1 VGSRRL
7 SARGGQAGSAKAGKG
22 RYGHTQAPPAE
33 ATKRFTSK
41 DERDAHYREQAKLQA
56 IKAKQTKLTKA
67 AAALNDDDEDA
78 MAPPVFK
85 GKKQGKRPDFNALFK
100 PRGASKPTTASA
112 TEPKAKPP
120 ETKSDVIN
128 QLEAFAKRFAKQ
140 TLVQPVARP
149 AATPSTAM
157 APASGASAQPKAPRL
172 ATPVAIRRK
181 SKSTPL
187 LATTASGRVR
197 LNRYLALQT
206 GCSRREAD
214 AWICQGRIKLNGT
227 VAKLGK
233 WLHEPDKVTITLDD
247 EPIVLKHKDP
257 QVILLYKGSGAISTR
272 NDDLGRKT
280 LFDRLPPWMRL
291 LKSVGRLDRNSTGLL
306 LLTNDG
312 DLHYRLTH
320 ASYHVSKVY
329 EVTLDRNVA
338 DPKAMANQLLEGVT
352 LQPEDTLAKADQV
365 ALLAPDRMELT
376 LTTGYNRQV
385 RRMFEALGYDVVY
398 LKRIAF
404 GPLVLHGMKVGQW
417 RALDAAE
424 AKPLY
429 EAVGLPAPTKLRQ

>member
-1 VGSRRL
+1 MGSRRQ
-7 SARGGQAGSAKAGKG
+7 SSKNRQAGSGQTG
-22 RYGHTQAPPAE
+22 NSRYGHPQASPAQP
-33 ATKRFTSK
+33 TKRFLSK

-56 IKAKQTKLTKA
+56 IKAKQTRLSKA
-67 AAALNDDDEDA
+67 NAALTDDDDDA
-78 MAPPVFK
+78 LAAPVFK

-100 PRGASKPTTASA
+100 PYGVNKPTPSITTEAKA
-112 TEPKAKPP
+112 TPP
-120 ETKSDVIN
+120 ATKSEVIS

-140 TLVQPVARP
+140 TLLHPMTKP
-149 AATPSTAM
+149 AAAASTVVPTSSAT
-157 APASGASAQPKAPRL
+157 AQPKAPRL
-172 ATPVAIRRK
+172 ATPMAIRRK
-181 SKSTPL
+181 GKATPL
-187 LATTASGRVR
+187 LATSASGRVR

-247 EPIVLKHKDP
+247 QPITLKHKDP

-320 ASYHVSKVY
+320 PSYHVSKVY
-329 EVTLDRNVA
+329 EVTLDRNVT
-338 DPKAMANQLLEGVT
+338 DPKTTANQLLEGVP
-352 LQPEDTLAKADQV
+352 LQPEDTLAKAEQV
-365 ALLAPDRMELT
+365 ALLAPNRMELT

-385 RRMFEALGYDVVY
+385 RRMFEALGYEVVY

-417 RALDAAE
+417 RALDATE

-429 EAVGLPAPTKLRQ
+429 EAVGLPAPSKLRQ